1 MARQEARLM
10 IAGTALLCIIIASL
24 ATLPIQPGLV
34 AAAQSDGGSAPTTNL
49 KQGKSGAAAKTDR
62 GGTPSPPRPQQMPAP
77 RDPSQA
83 VEERLRSG
91 QMDKPIAQGEI
102 SDRLNQLYSGSNH
115 LAGDAAVEHPTR

>member
-1 MARQEARLM
+1 MLM
-10 IAGTALLCIIIASL
+10 NATSALLYIVTVAFASL
-24 ATLPIQPGLV
+24 PSQLELV
-34 AAAQSDGGSAPTTNL
+34 ASAQSASTSTEKTGKPGAP
-49 KQGKSGAAAKTDR
+49 AKTDSS
-62 GGTPSPPRPQQMPAP
+62 GLPPGAKAKQMPAQ

-115 LAGDAAVEHPTR
+115 LPGDRAGEHSTR

>member
-1 MARQEARLM
+1 
-10 IAGTALLCIIIASL
+10 
-24 ATLPIQPGLV
+24 
-34 AAAQSDGGSAPTTNL
+34 
-49 KQGKSGAAAKTDR
+49 
-62 GGTPSPPRPQQMPAP
+62 MPAP